1 VRAVN
6 APPILEARDVAWRVG
21 TETILDHVSL
31 SLHEGEILT
40 VIGPNGAGKT
50 SLLRILM
57 GLTEPSAGSVWREP
71 GLRIGYMPQR
81 LVIDPSLPLDVGRFL
96 RLAER
101 NPRRLEA
108 VAEEV
113 GIRELLRTPVAS
125 VSGGEFQRVLLA
137 RALLRAPRLLVL
149 DEPVQGV
156 DVNGQAELYGLINGV
171 RRRHQCAVLMISH
184 DLHLVMAATDTV
196 LCLNRHVCCA
206 GKPEVVSAH
215 PEFLQLFG
223 KQTIREIAVY
233 THHHDHEH
241 DLHGHVVEPRRG

>member
-1 VRAVN
+1 MN
-6 APPILEARDVAWRVG
+6 AERIIEARGIAWRIG
-21 TETILDHVSL
+21 GETILDHVSL
-31 SLHEGEILT
+31 TLHEGEILT

-57 GLTEPSAGSVWREP
+57 GLLAPSAGNVWRRP

-81 LVIDPSLPLDVGRFL
+81 LAIDPSLPLDVGRFL
-96 RLAER
+96 RLAG
-101 NPRRLEA
+101 RRPGPLAA

-113 GIRELLRTPVAS
+113 GIAGLLRTPLAG

-137 RALLRAPRLLVL
+137 RALLRAPQLLVL

-156 DVNGQAELYGLINGV
+156 DVNGQAELYGLINEV
-171 RRRHQCAVLMISH
+171 RRRHNCAVLMISH
-184 DLHLVMAATDTV
+184 DLHLVMASTDTV
-196 LCLNRHVCCA
+196 LCLNKHVCCA

-223 KQTIREIAVY
+223 KQAVSEIAVY
-233 THHHDHEH
+233 THHHDHAH
-241 DLHGHVVEPRRG
+241 DLHGHVVEQHHHG

>member
-1 VRAVN
+1 MN
-6 APPILEARDVAWRVG
+6 AEHILEARDIAWRLG
-21 TETILDHVSL
+21 SETILDRVSL
-31 SLHEGEILT
+31 RLHEGEILT

-57 GLTEPSAGSVWREP
+57 GLLAPSAGSVWRKP

-96 RLAER
+96 RLTER
-101 NPRRLEA
+101 RPDALDA
-108 VAEEV
+108 VTDEV
-113 GIRELLRTPVAS
+113 GIRELLRTPLAR

-137 RALLRAPRLLVL
+137 RALLRKPQLLVL

-156 DVNGQAELYGLINGV
+156 DVNGQAELYGLINEV
-171 RRRHQCAVLMISH
+171 RRRHHCAVLMISH

-196 LCLNRHVCCA
+196 LCLNKHVCCA

-223 KQTIREIAVY
+223 KQAVNEIAVY
-233 THHHDHEH
+233 THHHDHAH
-241 DLHGHVVEPRRG
+241 DLHGHIVEQLPHG

>member
-1 VRAVN
+1 VN
-6 APPILEARDVAWRVG
+6 TQPLLEARDVGWQVG
-21 TETILDHVSL
+21 TERILDHVSL
-31 SLHEGEILT
+31 ALHEGEILT

-57 GLTEPSAGSVWREP
+57 GLLAPSSGSVWREA

-81 LVIDPSLPLDVGRFL
+81 LVIDASLPMDVGRFL

-101 NPRRLEA
+101 SPRRLAE
-108 VAEEV
+108 VADEV
-113 GIRELLRTPVAS
+113 GIGSLLRSPVAG

-137 RALLRAPRLLVL
+137 RALLRNPRLLVL

-156 DVNGQAELYGLINGV
+156 DVNGQAELYGLINEV
-171 RRRHQCAVLMISH
+171 RRRHECAVLMISH

-196 LCLNRHVCCA
+196 LCLNKHVCCA

-223 KQTIREIAVY
+223 KQAVSEIAVY

-241 DLHGHVVEPRRG
+241 DLHGHVVEHRHG